1 MFRGRILKN
10 EIGFVGLT
18 ELMIIIGIIGI
29 LTAMANPAYRFLRQR
44 AREAV
49 AIQDMGNILRPAIEQ
64 YRLVTGEFPTQA
76 YRYALITS
84 TLGSPY
90 SAGTAVYSKW
100 VGGLPYLSADMG
112 PPPNPDNDV
121 WFEDP
126 WGNPYEIYTSGST
139 SCFIVSRGAINYKNN
154 GAGTAY
160 DSTSLTTTLK
170 DSTKYNPNSGRIK
183 DGNVDDMAVVIQ
195 LD

>member
-1 MFRGRILKN
+1 MSRGRFLKN

-44 AREAV
+44 AKEAV
-49 AIQDMGNILRPAIEQ
+49 AIQDMGNVMRPAIEQ
-64 YRLVTGEFPTQA
+64 YRMATGEFPTQA
-76 YRYALITS
+76 YRYALITD
-84 TLGSPY
+84 TMGSPY
-90 SAGTAVYSKW
+90 SAGTAVYSRW
-100 VGGLPYLSADMG
+100 VAGLPYLSADIG

-126 WGNPYEIYTSGST
+126 WGRPYEIYSNGST
-139 SCFIVSRGAINYKNN
+139 SCFIVSRGAST
-154 GAGTAY
+154 GGGS

-183 DGNVDDMAVVIQ
+183 DGNVDDMAVIIQ